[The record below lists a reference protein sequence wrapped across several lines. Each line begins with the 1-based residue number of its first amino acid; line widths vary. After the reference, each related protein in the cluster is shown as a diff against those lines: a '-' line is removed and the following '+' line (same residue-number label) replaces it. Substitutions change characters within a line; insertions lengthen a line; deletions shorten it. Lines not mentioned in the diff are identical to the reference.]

1 MPCIMAHACDHNNDV
16 DRILAIHSKS
26 NDSMP
31 SIRCSACHTSSGH
44 GGRSS
49 HHLTLL
55 SPTRFR
61 EQQTVRARRSKSILG
76 WRLAVISTA
85 NGACDSLL
93 EQRSIATTIA
103 AIECL
108 GRGARVARSVYSRP
122 RRLKGA
128 RWQCFACCDASA
140 AAAGLQAMLAL
151 WSVELQ
157 HDVGVDRLGD
167 ERVETLSKVLD
178 AIHGIDRLGLEQQ
191 RAGLVDDEEA
201 LGVAPEGPHEAIV
214 DRVDHHVRLVVV
226 LAHEAVRSVD
236 ALLRGARRLDCN
248 VLSEWPTILWV
259 CLWCVCERERGWRVS
274 DREGYQVSEEADERV
289 TIPSMY
295 TTRKCTWSR

>member
-1 MPCIMAHACDHNNDV
+1 MAHACDHNNDV

-55 SPTRFR
+55 PPTRFR

-103 AIECL
+103 AIEYL

-157 HDVGVDRLGD
+157 HNVGVDHSARSWMRYMASIGWALSSSVPALSMTKKRSGWHQKALMKRLSIGS
-167 ERVETLSKVLD
+167 T
-178 AIHGIDRLGLEQQ
+178 
-191 RAGLVDDEEA
+191 
-201 LGVAPEGPHEAIV
+201 
-214 DRVDHHVRLVVV
+214 
-226 LAHEAVRSVD
+226 
-236 ALLRGARRLDCN
+236 
-248 VLSEWPTILWV
+248 TM
-259 CLWCVCERERGWRVS
+259 CVW
-274 DREGYQVSEEADERV
+274 
-289 TIPSMY
+289 
-295 TTRKCTWSR
+295 